1 MEFINKMKYF
11 CFVVLLI
18 TAYILGNDN
27 CYAQEIKANVVVNT
41 DLLSI
46 EAKQYVASLE
56 DDIERYINNQKF
68 LNQEWEGEP
77 IPVDINIYLTGGSN
91 YRFSARMVVVS
102 RRYLDNPEGELSA
115 QIPVLKTTETT
126 WSFEYSYGATL
137 TFNPL
142 RFDPFVSIIDYYMFL
157 VIGFDLDSYE
167 ELGGTIA
174 FEQAKSLVQLGATM
188 NIEGFQ
194 IYSEPGALTKY
205 NLVRELTDPRYFQF
219 RRLVFSYYV
228 DGFDK
233 IAFDK
238 ETALKNLEDTILA
251 MAKFK
256 QEKIV
261 EASVLLQLFFDA
273 HSQTI
278 ATLFNGYPKPE
289 LFKALMYLDPGHS
302 MLYQDAM
309 DGKLK

>member
-1 MEFINKMKYF
+1 MNKMKYF
-11 CFVVLLI
+11 CLVALLI
-18 TAYILGNDN
+18 TALLFSD

-41 DLLSI
+41 DLLGI

-68 LNQEWEGEP
+68 LNREWEGEP

-91 YRFSARMVVVS
+91 YQFSARMVIVS
-102 RRYLDNPEGELSA
+102 RRYLDNPEGELTA

-126 WSFEYSYGATL
+126 WNFEYSYGATL

-142 RFDPFVSIIDYYMFL
+142 RFDPLVSVIDYYMFL
-157 VIGFDLDSYE
+157 AIGFDLDSYE
-167 ELGGTIA
+167 ELGGTFA
-174 FEQAKSLVQLGATM
+174 FEQAKNLVQLGAAM

-194 IYSEPGALTKY
+194 TYSEPGALTKY

-219 RRLVFSYYV
+219 RKLIFSYYV

-233 IAFDK
+233 LASNKD
-238 ETALKNLEDTILA
+238 TAIKNIENIILS

-261 EASVLLQLFFDA
+261 EASVLLQLFFDT

-278 ATLFNGYPKPE
+278 ATLFNGYPNPE

>member
-1 MEFINKMKYF
+1 MKYF
-11 CFVVLLI
+11 GFVVLLI
-18 TAYILGNDN
+18 AVSLFGH

-46 EAKQYVASLE
+46 ETKQYVASLK

-68 LNQEWEGEP
+68 LNREWEGEP

-91 YRFSARMVVVS
+91 YRFSARMAVVS
-102 RRYLDNPEGELSA
+102 RRYLDNPEGELTA
-115 QIPVLKTTETT
+115 QIPALKTTETT
-126 WSFEYSYGATL
+126 WNFEYSYGATL

-142 RFDPFVSIIDYYMFL
+142 RFDPFVSVIDYYMFL

-167 ELGGTIA
+167 ELGGTVA
-174 FEQAKSLVQLGATM
+174 FEQAKNLVQLGAAM

-194 IYSEPGALTKY
+194 TYSEPGALTKY
-205 NLVRELTDPRYFQF
+205 NLVRELTDPRYSQF
-219 RRLVFSYYV
+219 RKLIFSYYV

-233 IAFDK
+233 MAFDR
-238 ETALKNLEDTILA
+238 ETAMKNIEDVILS

-261 EASVLLQLFFDA
+261 EASVLLQLFFDT

-278 ATLFNGYPKPE
+278 ATLFNGHSNSE

>member
-1 MEFINKMKYF
+1 MKYF
-11 CFVVLLI
+11 RFVALFIIALI
-18 TAYILGNDN
+18 FGNYN
-27 CYAQEIKANVVVNT
+27 CYTQEIKANVVVNT
-41 DLLSI
+41 DLLGI
-46 EAKQYVASLE
+46 EAKQYVLTLE
-56 DDIERYINNQKF
+56 DELKRYINNQKF

-102 RRYLDNPEGELSA
+102 RRYLDNPEGELTA
-115 QIPVLKTTETT
+115 QIPALKITETT
-126 WSFEYSYGATL
+126 WNFEYSYGATL
-137 TFNPL
+137 TYNPL
-142 RFDPFVSIIDYYMFL
+142 RFDPFVSVIDYYMFL
-157 VIGFDLDSYE
+157 AIGFDLDSYE
-167 ELGGTIA
+167 ELGGTVA
-174 FEQAKSLVQLGATM
+174 FEQAKNLVQLGAAM
-188 NIEGFQ
+188 NVEGFQ
-194 IYSEPGALTKY
+194 TYSEPGALTKY

-219 RRLVFSYYV
+219 RKLVFSYYV

-238 ETALKNLEDTILA
+238 ETAMKNIENVILS

-278 ATLFNGYPKPE
+278 ATLFNGYSNPE

>member
-1 MEFINKMKYF
+1 MKNFLFIVLF
-11 CFVVLLI
+11 FAACFFDFKQ
-18 TAYILGNDN
+18 G
-27 CYAQEIKANVVVNT
+27 YAQEIKANVVVNT

-46 EAKQYVASLE
+46 EAKQYVSTLK

-68 LNQEWEGEP
+68 LNREWEGEP
-77 IPVDINIYLTGGSN
+77 IPVDINIYLTGGTN
-91 YRFSARMVVVS
+91 YHFTARMVVVS
-102 RRYLDNPEGELSA
+102 RRYLDNPQGDLSG
-115 QIPVLKTTETT
+115 QIPALKTTETS

-167 ELGGTIA
+167 ELGGTFA
-174 FEQAKSLVQLGATM
+174 FEQAKNLVQLGATM

-194 IYSEPGALTKY
+194 TYSEPGALTKY
-205 NLVRELTDPRYFQF
+205 NLVRELTDPRYYQF
-219 RRLVFSYYV
+219 RKIVFSYFV

-233 IAFDK
+233 IAFEK
-238 ETALKNLEDTILA
+238 ESALKNLENVIFE

-256 QEKIV
+256 QDKIV
-261 EASVLLQLFFDA
+261 EASVLLQLFFDT

-278 ATLFNGYPKPE
+278 ATLFNGYPNKE
-289 LFKALMYLDPGHS
+289 VFKALMYLDPGHS
-302 MLYQDAM
+302 MVYQDAM